1 MENGSV
7 GRDGED
13 EGDDVDQREDQQE
26 VDLSHFLPVN
36 LFLRIKPEIFR
47 AKIIIFIL
55 RIKDIS
61 TGWTRY
67 GELHIHQLGKMHQKY
82 SKFLKSSICKL

>member
-1 MENGSV
+1 MTVVSGGGDLVELSEESVEYGSV

-26 VDLSHFLPVN
+26 VDLSHFLSVN

-61 TGWTRY
+61 TGWT
-67 GELHIHQLGKMHQKY
+67 
-82 SKFLKSSICKL
+82 